1 MVVARSS
8 GPRVRAVIGV
18 HQPAEVDVRVALRG
32 GEARVTEQLLDGAQ
46 VGARPE
52 EVGREGVAERVGRRL
67 GGRAA
72 RGHGGLHEARHP
84 PRELP
89 PVGEEAEEPAHG
101 GELARDR
108 RALGRAVEGAEP
120 VADGIGPHGAGRA
133 CEGEELPQVAQVAA
147 DGVWRGVPLGAE
159 MRGVRREHVLRP
171 CRHAG
176 RDGINRPRAEQGEDA
191 PRHRARSRAVRAAPG
206 GLPRRRQHAARHRR
220 ALPRRALRAH
230 RPAGR
235 ARVHRRPRPAQGGE
249 RDAARAGPDD
259 RRDDAQAERALP
271 APRGAPRRRR
281 SRPLPLPRQHR
292 DRGRRR
298 SRGPLAGHG
307 ALGRRELA
315 RHQLRGVRGVRRL
328 RRVALAG
335 AGAALVLVAALA
347 ALAYV
352 ASTHSDRLLAEV
364 GKGLARELGAER
376 VGFTIRGGAGVTLAG
391 VSIAEEPGLG
401 SQDPFLTAREIELR
415 LQLLPLLRRRL
426 VVDRVLVEEPVVSLV
441 RTGSGAMNVDSL
453 GKRAAPSGAPAAG
466 GAAAAGAPAFQ
477 LASLRLRHGT
487 LRYRDLSTGRT
498 VELAQVAVDARQPQ
512 FDAPVPVAV
521 RARLA
526 TADLRLEDIV
536 SEGVLELAGGRPT
549 YQGSLRAGP
558 GVFGSLA
565 VKQIIAKLHA
575 SPPVLDLESATLE
588 TLGGTVEGR
597 AHLTSE
603 GKGAGMT
610 AQLDARGLE
619 LAQLP
624 APKDRPRPAGTL
636 EVHGTLA
643 GPPPEAPTFASGA
656 TGQGRF
662 VVADG
667 RIEGAGFGRPV
678 LDALQ
683 AFLKPGVADRLRE
696 RYPDLFASDDLRF
709 TRLSGSGRL
718 AGGRIRSDDLVLAA
732 PSYEARGEGSLGL
745 DGDLD
750 ATLQLVASPELT
762 DDLLGQSKARP
773 VLVDASGRLAIPLR
787 ARAPGGR
794 PHVSPDPPCAATVAR
809 ALLGGSGAGEAA
821 GDLLERLFG
830 GKRKRD
836 R

>member
-1 MVVARSS
+1 M
-8 GPRVRAVIGV
+8 
-18 HQPAEVDVRVALRG
+18 
-32 GEARVTEQLLDGAQ
+32 
-46 VGARPE
+46 
-52 EVGREGVAERVGRRL
+52 
-67 GGRAA
+67 
-72 RGHGGLHEARHP
+72 
-84 PRELP
+84 
-89 PVGEEAEEPAHG
+89 
-101 GELARDR
+101 
-108 RALGRAVEGAEP
+108 
-120 VADGIGPHGAGRA
+120 
-133 CEGEELPQVAQVAA
+133 
-147 DGVWRGVPLGAE
+147 
-159 MRGVRREHVLRP
+159 
-171 CRHAG
+171 
-176 RDGINRPRAEQGEDA
+176 
-191 PRHRARSRAVRAAPG
+191 
-206 GLPRRRQHAARHRR
+206 
-220 ALPRRALRAH
+220 
-230 RPAGR
+230 
-235 ARVHRRPRPAQGGE
+235 
-249 RDAARAGPDD
+249 
-259 RRDDAQAERALP
+259 
-271 APRGAPRRRR
+271 
-281 SRPLPLPRQHR
+281 
-292 DRGRRR
+292 
-298 SRGPLAGHG
+298 
-307 ALGRRELA
+307 
-315 RHQLRGVRGVRRL
+315 RRL
-328 RRVALAG
+328 RRVALAA

-364 GKGLARELGAER
+364 GKGLGRELGAER

-401 SQDPFLTAREIELR
+401 AQDPFLTAREIELR

-441 RTGSGAMNVDSL
+441 RTESGAMNVDSL

-498 VELAQVAVDARQPQ
+498 LELAQVAVDARQPQ

-558 GVFGSLA
+558 GALGSLA
-565 VKQIIAKLHA
+565 VKQITAKLHA

-588 TLGGTVEGR
+588 TLGGTVEGS

-603 GKGAGMT
+603 GKGAGLT
-610 AQLDARGLE
+610 AQLDARGLD
-619 LAQLP
+619 LAALP
-624 APKDRPRPAGTL
+624 APKGRPRPAGTL
-636 EVHGTLA
+636 ELHGTLA
-643 GPPPEAPTFASGA
+643 GPPEARTFASGA

-667 RIEGAGFGRPV
+667 RVEGAGFGRPV

-709 TRLSGSGRL
+709 TQLSGSGRL
-718 AGGRIRSDDLVLAA
+718 ADGRIRSDDLVLAA

-750 ATLQLVASPELT
+750 ATLQLVASPALT

-787 ARAPGGR
+787 ARGPVGR
-794 PHVSPDPPCAATVAR
+794 PHVSPDPVFAATVAR

>member
-1 MVVARSS
+1 M
-8 GPRVRAVIGV
+8 
-18 HQPAEVDVRVALRG
+18 
-32 GEARVTEQLLDGAQ
+32 
-46 VGARPE
+46 
-52 EVGREGVAERVGRRL
+52 RRF
-67 GGRAA
+67 
-72 RGHGGLHEARHP
+72 
-84 PRELP
+84 
-89 PVGEEAEEPAHG
+89 
-101 GELARDR
+101 
-108 RALGRAVEGAEP
+108 
-120 VADGIGPHGAGRA
+120 
-133 CEGEELPQVAQVAA
+133 
-147 DGVWRGVPLGAE
+147 
-159 MRGVRREHVLRP
+159 
-171 CRHAG
+171 
-176 RDGINRPRAEQGEDA
+176 
-191 PRHRARSRAVRAAPG
+191 
-206 GLPRRRQHAARHRR
+206 
-220 ALPRRALRAH
+220 
-230 RPAGR
+230 
-235 ARVHRRPRPAQGGE
+235 
-249 RDAARAGPDD
+249 
-259 RRDDAQAERALP
+259 
-271 APRGAPRRRR
+271 
-281 SRPLPLPRQHR
+281 
-292 DRGRRR
+292 
-298 SRGPLAGHG
+298 
-307 ALGRRELA
+307 
-315 RHQLRGVRGVRRL
+315 
-328 RRVALAG
+328 RRVALVA

-364 GKGLARELGAER
+364 GKGLGRELAAER
-376 VGFTIRGGAGVTLAG
+376 IGFTIRGGAGVTLAG

-401 SQDPFLTAREIELR
+401 AQDPFLTAREIELR

-426 VVDRVLVEEPVVSLV
+426 VVDRVLVEEPVVNLV
-441 RTGSGAMNVDSL
+441 RTASGALNLDSL
-453 GKRAAPSGAPAAG
+453 GKRAAGPRAPAAG
-466 GAAAAGAPAFQ
+466 AAAAAAAAPPAFQ
-477 LASLRLRHGT
+477 LVSLRLRHGT
-487 LRYRDLSTGRT
+487 VRYRDLSTGRT
-498 VELAQVAVDARQPQ
+498 VELADVAVDARQPQ
-512 FDAPVPVAV
+512 FDAPVPVAL

-526 TADLRLEDIV
+526 TADLRLDDIL
-536 SEGVLELAGGRPT
+536 SEGVLELAGERAR

-558 GVFGSLA
+558 GAFGSLA
-565 VKQIIAKLHA
+565 VKQITAKLHA

-588 TLGGTVEGR
+588 TLGGTVEGS

-603 GKGAGMT
+603 GKGAGLT

-619 LAQLP
+619 LARLP
-624 APKDRPRPAGTL
+624 APKGRPRPAGTL
-636 EVHGTLA
+636 ELHGTLA
-643 GPPPEAPTFASGA
+643 GPPPEARTFASGA

-709 TRLSGSGRL
+709 SQLSGSGRL

-750 ATLQLVASPELT
+750 ATHQLVASPALT

-787 ARAPGGR
+787 ARGPVGR
-794 PHVSPDPPCAATVAR
+794 PHVSPDPAFAATVAR

>member
-1 MVVARSS
+1 M
-8 GPRVRAVIGV
+8 
-18 HQPAEVDVRVALRG
+18 
-32 GEARVTEQLLDGAQ
+32 
-46 VGARPE
+46 
-52 EVGREGVAERVGRRL
+52 
-67 GGRAA
+67 
-72 RGHGGLHEARHP
+72 
-84 PRELP
+84 
-89 PVGEEAEEPAHG
+89 
-101 GELARDR
+101 
-108 RALGRAVEGAEP
+108 
-120 VADGIGPHGAGRA
+120 
-133 CEGEELPQVAQVAA
+133 
-147 DGVWRGVPLGAE
+147 
-159 MRGVRREHVLRP
+159 
-171 CRHAG
+171 
-176 RDGINRPRAEQGEDA
+176 
-191 PRHRARSRAVRAAPG
+191 
-206 GLPRRRQHAARHRR
+206 
-220 ALPRRALRAH
+220 
-230 RPAGR
+230 
-235 ARVHRRPRPAQGGE
+235 
-249 RDAARAGPDD
+249 
-259 RRDDAQAERALP
+259 
-271 APRGAPRRRR
+271 
-281 SRPLPLPRQHR
+281 
-292 DRGRRR
+292 
-298 SRGPLAGHG
+298 
-307 ALGRRELA
+307 
-315 RHQLRGVRGVRRL
+315 RRL
-328 RRVALAG
+328 RRAALVA
-335 AGAALVLVAALA
+335 AGAALMLVAALA
-347 ALAYV
+347 ALAYF
-352 ASTHSDRLLAEV
+352 ASRHSDRLLAEV
-364 GKGLARELGAER
+364 GKGLGRDLRAER

-391 VSIAEEPGLG
+391 VSIAEEPGL
-401 SQDPFLTAREIELR
+401 DTKEPFLTAREIELR
-415 LQLLPLLRRRL
+415 LRLLPLVRRRL
-426 VVDRVLVEEPVVSLV
+426 VVDRVLVEEPVVNLV
-441 RTGSGAMNVDSL
+441 RTESGAMNVDSL
-453 GKRAAPSGAPAAG
+453 GKRAAPSRPHAAA
-466 GAAAAGAPAFQ
+466 GAAAAAAPAFQ

-558 GVFGSLA
+558 GAFGSLA
-565 VKQIIAKLHA
+565 VKQITAKLHA

-588 TLGGTVEGR
+588 TLGGTVEGT

-603 GKGAGMT
+603 GKGAGLT
-610 AQLDARGLE
+610 ARLDARGLE
-619 LAQLP
+619 LARLP

-636 EVHGTLA
+636 ELHGTLA
-643 GPPPEAPTFASGA
+643 GPPPEARTFASGA

-709 TRLSGSGRL
+709 TQLSGSGRL

-732 PSYEARGEGSLGL
+732 PSYEARGEGSLGR

-750 ATLQLVASPELT
+750 ATLQLVASPALT

-787 ARAPGGR
+787 ARGPVGR
-794 PHVSPDPPCAATVAR
+794 PHVSPDPAFAATVAR